1 VAQRVESQREREGA
15 VPEAETRTAAVARN
29 LRQAILE
36 GRLAPNERIKQDAV
50 AKQLGVSRIPVREAL
65 RALEGEGLVT
75 LERDVGARVASL
87 DPLELLEVYLLREAI
102 EPMMVAATARRITD
116 EELAAAWR
124 VNEASEPHAE
134 DNDAMGYLTHDRAFH
149 TALLEPAR
157 MPRAMAIVR
166 GLWQTGERYRVMVS
180 IQPHRLELSVVE
192 HRLIL
197 EALERRNA
205 EDVAELYRIHIRR
218 TRQTLAQHHELFPK
232 GAP

>member
-1 VAQRVESQREREGA
+1 VAQPVESE
-15 VPEAETRTAAVARN
+15 PEAETRTAAVARN

-50 AKQLGVSRIPVREAL
+50 AKRLGVSRIPVREAL

-87 DPLELLEVYLLREAI
+87 DPLELLEVYALREAI
-102 EPMMVAATARRITD
+102 EPMMVAETARRISPD
-116 EELAAAWR
+116 ELAEAWLI
-124 VNEASEPHAE
+124 NEASEPHAE
-134 DNDAMGYLTHDRAFH
+134 TNDALSYLASDRSFH

-166 GLWQTGERYRVMVS
+166 GLWQTGERYRVIVS

-197 EALERRNA
+197 EALERRNS

-218 TRQTLAQHHELFPK
+218 TRQTLAQHPELFPE
-232 GAP
+232 GVP

>member
-1 VAQRVESQREREGA
+1 MESE
-15 VPEAETRTAAVARN
+15 PETETRTAAVARN

-50 AKQLGVSRIPVREAL
+50 AKRLGVSRIPVREAL

-102 EPMMVAATARRITD
+102 EPMMVAETARRITD

-134 DNDAMGYLTHDRAFH
+134 DNDAMGYLIARSRLSHRA
-149 TALLEPAR
+149 A
-157 MPRAMAIVR
+157 
-166 GLWQTGERYRVMVS
+166 
-180 IQPHRLELSVVE
+180 
-192 HRLIL
+192 
-197 EALERRNA
+197 
-205 EDVAELYRIHIRR
+205 
-218 TRQTLAQHHELFPK
+218 
-232 GAP
+232 